1 MTQKPI
7 TIVQFKPQDKDRDA
21 LKSWQTTG
29 DTIMGGKSNGT
40 FKINETG
47 NCVFQGEVSLENNG
61 GFSLLRHTFEPI
73 KVIPSQK
80 ILLKIKG
87 DGKRYQFRLKAKST
101 DRYSY
106 VTNFYTSG
114 EWENIQLSI
123 STMEPKYRGRQLDI
137 PNFNSEYI
145 TEIGFLIGNKK
156 AENFKLEIDGV
167 YLK

>member
-1 MTQKPI
+1 MNQKPI
-7 TIVQFKPQDKDRDA
+7 TIVQFKPHDEDRDA

-40 FKINETG
+40 FKINEPG

-101 DRYSY
+101 DR
-106 VTNFYTSG
+106 
-114 EWENIQLSI
+114 
-123 STMEPKYRGRQLDI
+123 
-137 PNFNSEYI
+137 
-145 TEIGFLIGNKK
+145 
-156 AENFKLEIDGV
+156 
-167 YLK
+167 